1 MFLNKTKLMNGE
13 IIGNHASIIN
23 VIGSL
28 NNVLI
33 EYLHTW
39 LHHFIHGN
47 DPLGP
52 PLHYLQTRFMVNESF
67 IGMSLD
73 GFFQV
78 CRSSSYFSFVF
89 LSCAAR
95 IRMFQPFLQT
105 FSQITIQIFDQAA
118 MDLRLLFSMYHFTLP
133 A

>member
-1 MFLNKTKLMNGE
+1 MILNKTNLMNGE
-13 IIGNHASIIN
+13 IIGNQASIIN

-52 PLHYLQTRFMVNESF
+52 PLH
-67 IGMSLD
+67 
-73 GFFQV
+73 
-78 CRSSSYFSFVF
+78 
-89 LSCAAR
+89 
-95 IRMFQPFLQT
+95 
-105 FSQITIQIFDQAA
+105 
-118 MDLRLLFSMYHFTLP
+118 
-133 A
+133 

>member
-52 PLHYLQTRFMVNESF
+52 PLH
-67 IGMSLD
+67 
-73 GFFQV
+73 
-78 CRSSSYFSFVF
+78 
-89 LSCAAR
+89 
-95 IRMFQPFLQT
+95 
-105 FSQITIQIFDQAA
+105 
-118 MDLRLLFSMYHFTLP
+118 
-133 A
+133 